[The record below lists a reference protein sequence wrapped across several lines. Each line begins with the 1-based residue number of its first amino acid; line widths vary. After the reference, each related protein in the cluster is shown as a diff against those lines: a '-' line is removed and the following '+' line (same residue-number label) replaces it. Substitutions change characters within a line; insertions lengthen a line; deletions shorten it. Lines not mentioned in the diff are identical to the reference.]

1 IEMKQIGARQEA
13 GLIGG
18 IGVCGRE
25 LCCANYITSFKSIT
39 TSAARAQDLSLN
51 PQKLAGQCG
60 KLKCCLNYEVA
71 AYMEAQSHLPKVLE
85 PLEFEDGLAYLVKT
99 DILRE
104 IMYFSYEKNS
114 LTDIYPL
121 DAAEVKEILKMNRNG
136 QKPES
141 LKLEPEPE
149 LPEFVTAVGDDSITR
164 FDAPKKS
171 RRRKQPAKA
180 QNGGKAQN
188 GNKGQ
193 NNAKEQNNGKGRQQQ
208 RRPDKGN
215 RK

>member
-1 IEMKQIGARQEA
+1 M
-13 GLIGG
+13 
-18 IGVCGRE
+18 
-25 LCCANYITSFKSIT
+25 
-39 TSAARAQDLSLN
+39 
-51 PQKLAGQCG
+51 
-60 KLKCCLNYEVA
+60 
-71 AYMEAQSHLPKVLE
+71 
-85 PLEFEDGLAYLVKT
+85 YL
-99 DILRE
+99 
-104 IMYFSYEKNS
+104 SYEKNS

-171 RRRKQPAKA
+171 RRRKQSAKA
-180 QNGGKAQN
+180 QNNNGKAQN